1 MAGFNP
7 NFEVYAQPRLIMK
20 GDPYCIYRV
29 EYHQGGK
36 KMKEPGQGNIEE
48 TIGRIKKYFRN
59 NEEEGLFRKYRSETV
74 DEELLRRIERD
85 ALEFQIKYRGCAQ
98 EVLYALVT
106 HLRPGGI
113 SDPWL
118 VVPGLTGLCAGVA
131 SQQVGPCGALLG
143 GLYAIGMEF
152 GRKDFNEPGG
162 PKEKG
167 LDSNFFYCDFLC
179 RELYNKFSK
188 KFGSPICKD
197 LLQKEFG
204 SSFSLDD
211 PNDPQFLKL
220 VQDGILFD
228 ILSTNASRLVAGSA
242 VLAAEIILR
251 ERKKR
256 ATQ

>member
-1 MAGFNP
+1 MN
-7 NFEVYAQPRLIMK
+7 ETVHK
-20 GDPYCIYRV
+20 DV
-29 EYHQGGK
+29 EDT
-36 KMKEPGQGNIEE
+36 IEK
-48 TIGRIKKYFRN
+48 IKKYFRN
-59 NEEEGLFRKYRSETV
+59 KEEEDLFRKYRSETV

-98 EVLYALVT
+98 EVLYVLVL
-106 HLRPGGI
+106 HLRPGGV

-118 VVPGLTGLCAGVA
+118 VVPGMTGLCAGVA
-131 SQQVGPCGALLG
+131 SQQVGPCGGLIG

-167 LDSNFFYCDFLC
+167 LESNFFYCDFLC
-179 RELYNKFSK
+179 RELYNRFSK
-188 KFGSPICKD
+188 KFGSAICKN

-204 SSFSLDD
+204 TSFNLDD
-211 PNDPQFLKL
+211 PNDPTLQKL
-220 VQDGILFD
+220 VQDGTLFD
-228 ILSTNASRLVAGSA
+228 ILSTNACRLVSGAA

-256 ATQ
+256 ATQK